1 MKISIDKNELNNLV
15 STYFKEKYNLEGS
28 VKIDDKGASI
38 EIDMKS
44 LAQISSVPTVT
55 TTTVEEVEE
64 PTEEEEEVTTTATEE
79 SATTDNSISSLFN
92 VLNK

>member
-44 LAQISSVPTVT
+44 LAQISASVPTVT
-55 TTTVEEVEE
+55 PVEEVEE
-64 PTEEEEEVTTTATEE
+64 PKEEVNTTAEDIID
-79 SATTDNSISSLFN
+79 SVDNSISSLFDR
-92 VLNK
+92 

>member
-44 LAQISSVPTVT
+44 LAQISSIPTVIPT
-55 TTTVEEVEE
+55 TAIEEVEE
-64 PTEEEEEVTTTATEE
+64 PKEEEVTATATEE
-79 SATTDNSISSLFN
+79 SATTDNSISSLFET
-92 VLNK
+92 LNK

>member
-44 LAQISSVPTVT
+44 LAQISASVPTVT
-55 TTTVEEVEE
+55 PVEEVEE
-64 PTEEEEEVTTTATEE
+64 PKEEVNTAAEDIID
-79 SATTDNSISSLFN
+79 SVDNSISSLFDR
-92 VLNK
+92 

>member
-44 LAQISSVPTVT
+44 LAQISSVPA
-55 TTTVEEVEE
+55 TVEEPKEE
-64 PTEEEEEVTTTATEE
+64 VKEEEVVADTNAQEE
-79 SATTDNSISSLFN
+79 QSADAITSFFT
-92 VLNK
+92 VQ

>member
-55 TTTVEEVEE
+55 ATVEEVEE
-64 PTEEEEEVTTTATEE
+64 PKEEEVVTTATEE

-92 VLNK
+92 ALNK

>member
-44 LAQISSVPTVT
+44 LAQISSVPTITPT
-55 TTTVEEVEE
+55 TATEEVEE
-64 PTEEEEEVTTTATEE
+64 PKEEVTATTTEE
-79 SATTDNSISSLFN
+79 SATTDNSISSLFET
-92 VLNK
+92 LNK

>member
-44 LAQISSVPTVT
+44 LAQISSVPA
-55 TTTVEEVEE
+55 TVEE
-64 PTEEEEEVTTTATEE
+64 PKEEVKEE
-79 SATTDNSISSLFN
+79 VVVADANAQEEQSADAITSFFT
-92 VLNK
+92 VK

>member
-44 LAQISSVPTVT
+44 LAQISSVPA
-55 TTTVEEVEE
+55 TVEE
-64 PTEEEEEVTTTATEE
+64 PKEEVKEE
-79 SATTDNSISSLFN
+79 VVADANAQEEQSADAITSFFT
-92 VLNK
+92 VK